1 MKTKSKSNIIEYS
14 KVRWNSDWCKRCHIC
29 VEACPKQAL
38 ILKNDTIIQ
47 LDGCD
52 RLGVCQRMCPDLA
65 IEVISPGTS
74 EVKP

>member
-1 MKTKSKSNIIEYS
+1 VNTTEPKLIEYS

-38 ILKNDTIIQ
+38 ILKNDTIVQ

-65 IEVISPGTS
+65 IEVISPRTS
-74 EVKP
+74 EVKK

>member
-1 MKTKSKSNIIEYS
+1 MKTESKLNIIEYS
-14 KVRWNSDWCKRCHIC
+14 KVRWISNWCKRCHIC

-65 IEVISPGTS
+65 IEMISPRTS
-74 EVKP
+74 EVKK